1 MGLINWLKNKFK
13 SKNEKKEQE
22 QEQEE
27 KNVEIQENV
36 YNVENVEKT
45 SENFNENA
53 TNEVENKDL
62 EIKEEIVQQEEVI
75 QEKPNVVE
83 ERLYESNKDNE
94 NNSEELKETNNENK
108 VEDNESFNNKEE
120 QVDNCFNQV
129 QKDLPLDNNQEEN
142 NLSPSIENEDI
153 NVEEKQVEL
162 PKEENVE
169 VLTNEIK
176 EEQTIDNNEQ
186 NQINESF
193 EDNNEEK
200 VSDEDLEDIAIYN
213 SGLEKSRNGFSG
225 KLNKLAK
232 KYKEANSDY
241 FDELEECLIESDVG
255 VSLAVEILRKTEDMA
270 AQQHLNS
277 PEDINNLMIDNMFMD
292 YATKGKS
299 FKTDIEFAI
308 NEPTVLMMVGV
319 NGTGKTTTI
328 AKLAQ
333 RYKEKGKKILLVAAD
348 TFRAGAVEQLKIW
361 ANRVGVDIF
370 ERGQGA
376 EPASVC
382 YDAIKKAID
391 EKYDLVIVDTAGRLH
406 TKDYLM
412 NELGKVQR
420 VIGKILPSAPHEIW
434 LALDANTGQNG
445 IQQAKVFKDV
455 CNLTGIV
462 ITKMDGT
469 SKGGIIL
476 AIRDQLGIP
485 VRFIGLGEHEHDLRE
500 FDLDKYLYGLLI
512 GKSED

>member
-13 SKNEKKEQE
+13 FNKEKKQDEQNVVEGEVSNTDNNDGNYEPSQIGEPKEEKVKESSFTKGKIEENNVIPLDENLNLEQRNGENQKEKDSSNEGLNLDGNKREEKIEPIVEQTNQIEKEESQQKIQNNEVNEEKLVGNPTPTDNENIFPIQEDENKEEKKEYI
-22 QEQEE
+22 EE
-27 KNVEIQENV
+27 KHE
-36 YNVENVEKT
+36 EKLEKNI
-45 SENFNENA
+45 SQDSQAIESNEH
-53 TNEVENKDL
+53 NEV
-62 EIKEEIVQQEEVI
+62 
-75 QEKPNVVE
+75 
-83 ERLYESNKDNE
+83 
-94 NNSEELKETNNENK
+94 
-108 VEDNESFNNKEE
+108 
-120 QVDNCFNQV
+120 
-129 QKDLPLDNNQEEN
+129 
-142 NLSPSIENEDI
+142 
-153 NVEEKQVEL
+153 NVEEDNQDVQVSE
-162 PKEENVE
+162 KE
-169 VLTNEIK
+169 
-176 EEQTIDNNEQ
+176 
-186 NQINESF
+186 
-193 EDNNEEK
+193 
-200 VSDEDLEDIAIYN
+200 LEDIAIYN
-213 SGLEKSRNGFSG
+213 SGLEKSRNGFSI

-232 KYKEANSDY
+232 KYKEANSEY

-255 VSLAVEILRKTEDMA
+255 VSLAIDILRRTEDMA
-270 AQQHLNS
+270 AQQHLSS

-299 FKTDIEFAI
+299 FKTDIEFSN

-348 TFRAGAVEQLKIW
+348 TFRAGAVEQIKIW

-391 EKYDLVIVDTAGRLH
+391 EKYDLVIIDTAGRLH

-420 VIGKILPSAPHEIW
+420 VIGKVLPSAPQETW

-445 IQQAKVFKDV
+445 IQQAKVFKEV

-485 VRFIGLGEHEHDLRE
+485 VRFIGLGEHEHDLKE

-512 GKSED
+512 GKGED